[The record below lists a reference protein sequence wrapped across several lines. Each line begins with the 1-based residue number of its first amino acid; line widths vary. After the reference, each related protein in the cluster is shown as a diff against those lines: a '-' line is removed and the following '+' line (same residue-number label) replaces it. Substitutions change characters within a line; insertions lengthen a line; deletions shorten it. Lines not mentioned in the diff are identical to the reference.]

1 MVRKALSVMLIFG
14 GVFFWS
20 LTLICGF
27 IWIYAVY
34 IARFSV
40 PLANGY
46 TLQSNNVSSKA
57 VIYDSSRRLVI
68 ADVEDFSV
76 SKGFVF
82 GYTTGSLKCFLL
94 NTRSGVLIYP
104 ISDDELYRLVHNYSL
119 KVNFTNILTLRN
131 HGIRPY
137 WGGETQSRAIDCQ
150 GLASA
155 VA

>member
-1 MVRKALSVMLIFG
+1 MVRKALSAMFISG

-46 TLQSNNVSSKA
+46 TLHSNNVSSKA
-57 VIYDSSRRLVI
+57 VIYDSSRKLVI

-104 ISDDELYRLVHNYSL
+104 ISDDELYRLANSYSL
-119 KVNFTNILTLRN
+119 RVNFTNILTLRN

-137 WGGETQSRAIDCQ
+137 WDKEMGTSGMDYQ
-150 GLASA
+150 GFAGT